1 VFDILAEVL
10 PQACE
15 AFLLQV
21 TRATPEQIQSD
32 GEIYVIVPIP
42 RALLDEDPDLELTTE
57 HVKRRMYSVFRPY
70 LKNVHW
76 YEEGV
81 IEDVE
86 GNVVFD
92 LSNQDMRAM
101 RFLFRVPKG
110 IFEEDHL

>member
-1 VFDILAEVL
+1 MFDILAEIL

-21 TRATPEQIQSD
+21 ARATPEQIRSD
-32 GEIYVIVPIP
+32 GDIYVIVPIP
-42 RALLDEDPDLELTTE
+42 RALLDEDPNLDLNTE
-57 HVKRRMYSVFRPY
+57 HVRSRMYSVFRPY
-70 LKNVHW
+70 LKSVHW

-110 IFEEDHL
+110 IFEDDE